1 MTAFSDLKLVA
12 AGEGHPQRI
21 SDSTNMLEVLP
32 AHVSLGAFPPV
43 QNAFAGTGVSSLA
56 FGPCTESGTIQD
68 SKHRQEVKPP
78 VQIYV
83 DMGLQHRSTFD
94 DLSPH
99 PQGITSLKQP
109 RRKPGAREC
118 MQISRRFH
126 TQVIPARYMEV
137 LLDYVNRGKIEHL
150 VRMRERLD
158 EHSRLLESQL
168 AGLEALVRENGEYN
182 ETEAA
187 LAP

>member
-1 MTAFSDLKLVA
+1 MTSKLASDFAV
-12 AGEGHPQRI
+12 
-21 SDSTNMLEVLP
+21 DSSYAIPE
-32 AHVSLGAFPPV
+32 AFPPGEQPATSV
-43 QNAFAGTGVSSLA
+43 GTSISASAPSL
-56 FGPCTESGTIQD
+56 ESRTTYVLTQQ
-68 SKHRQEVKPP
+68 QEPMQP

-94 DLSPH
+94 DLSQH
-99 PQGITSLKQP
+99 PNSVTSSIKQP

-168 AGLEALVRENGEYN
+168 AGLEALVREKGESN
-182 ETEAA
+182 EIEADA
-187 LAP
+187 TNLST

>member
-1 MTAFSDLKLVA
+1 LK
-12 AGEGHPQRI
+12 
-21 SDSTNMLEVLP
+21 SDSTSILEAGPSNVTLGVFP
-32 AHVSLGAFPPV
+32 AGRNVIAGAG
-43 QNAFAGTGVSSLA
+43 ASTLA
-56 FGPCTESGTIQD
+56 SGPSKESANEHDFKQLRVGKQ
-68 SKHRQEVKPP
+68 P

-94 DLSPH
+94 DLSQPPH
-99 PQGITSLKQP
+99 AITSLKQP

-168 AGLEALVRENGEYN
+168 AGLEALVREKGEYN
-182 ETEAA
+182 ETEAV